1 MSSHC
6 KAIKGH
12 TPVIREY
19 VHEWLSLRDSDFS
32 VSDLIRDHEDVS
44 TDLDSVE
51 LCKAIGNELA
61 RLERRHKLS
70 SRHGVKGVD
79 GCGVGRTPKVFS
91 IKVKFRLERGVTP

>member
-6 KAIKGH
+6 KSIKEH
-12 TPVIREY
+12 TPMIREY
-19 VHEWLSLRDSDFS
+19 VHEWLSSRTNDFN
-32 VSDLIRDHEDVS
+32 VSDIIRDHEGVS
-44 TDLDSVE
+44 TGLDSIY
-51 LCKAIGNELA
+51 LCKAISNELA

-91 IKVKFRLERGVTP
+91 IKVEFRLDRGVTP